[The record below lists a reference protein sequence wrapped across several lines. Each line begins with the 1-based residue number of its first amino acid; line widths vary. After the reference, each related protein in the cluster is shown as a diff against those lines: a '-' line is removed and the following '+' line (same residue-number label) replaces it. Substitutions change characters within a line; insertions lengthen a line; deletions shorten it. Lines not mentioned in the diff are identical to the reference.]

1 VTDRLEQADTHDSGL
16 FGPSSVTW
24 RLFSEPVMW
33 IAGLRAMY
41 MQALHPRVM
50 KGTWQ
55 NTAFAKPDEA
65 WGRFTRTVEFVRVR
79 TYGTKAEVERA
90 GARLRKVHA
99 SLRGVDGDG
108 VEFRLDEPEL
118 LLWVHC
124 GEVGSYAEIAR
135 RSGVHVTPPE
145 LDAFV
150 DEQRRSA
157 AVVGLDPAAVPATM
171 AELDA
176 YYADMRPRL
185 SICAEARHALR
196 LSFTPKL
203 PPALLPLR
211 LIVPPMNVLA
221 YASLPRW
228 ARRMYGT
235 PAIGLTDAAVTLTL
249 RAAFESTTR
258 IPPHVFQLASA
269 AQAGARRSGP
279 RHSGPRHSGPRH
291 SGPRH
296 SATQHSGGSRSA
308 A

>member
-1 VTDRLEQADTHDSGL
+1 MTSGLGQADRHDSGL
-16 FGPSSVTW
+16 FGPGSVTW
-24 RLFSEPVMW
+24 RVLSEPVMW

-55 NTAFAKPDEA
+55 NTALAKSDEA
-65 WGRFTRTVEFVRVR
+65 WGRFTRTVEFVRIR
-79 TYGTKAEVERA
+79 TYGTTADVERA

-108 VEFRLDEPEL
+108 RQFRLDEPEL
-118 LLWVHC
+118 LLWMHC

-135 RSGVHVTPPE
+135 RSGVHVTPAE
-145 LDAFV
+145 LDAFI

-157 AVVGLDPAAVPATM
+157 AVVGLDPAGVPASM
-171 AELDA
+171 ADLDA
-176 YYADMRPRL
+176 YYAQMRPKV
-185 SICAEARHALR
+185 SACAEARHALR

-203 PPALLPLR
+203 PPTLLPLR
-211 LIVPPMNVLA
+211 LLVPPLNVLG

-235 PAIGLTDAAVTLTL
+235 PAIGLTDAAVTFAL

-258 IPPHVFQLASA
+258 MPPQVFQLTIPPRPQTSESA
-269 AQAGARRSGP
+269 A
-279 RHSGPRHSGPRH
+279 
-291 SGPRH
+291 
-296 SATQHSGGSRSA
+296 
-308 A
+308 

>member
-1 VTDRLEQADTHDSGL
+1 VTDGPGHADPHDSGL
-16 FGPSSVTW
+16 FGPGSVTW
-24 RLFSEPVMW
+24 RVLSEPVMW

-79 TYGTKAEVERA
+79 TYGTSAEVDRF

-124 GEVGSYAEIAR
+124 AEVGSYAEIAR
-135 RSGVHVTPPE
+135 RSGVHVTHAE

-157 AVVGLDPAAVPATM
+157 AIVGLDSAIVPASM
-171 AELDA
+171 ADLDA
-176 YYADMRPRL
+176 YYEQMRPRL
-185 SICAEARHALR
+185 SVCAEARHALR

-203 PPALLPLR
+203 PPRLRPLR
-211 LIVPPMNVLA
+211 LLVPPMNVLA

-235 PAIGLTDAAVTLTL
+235 PAIGLTDGAVTLAL
-249 RAAFESTTR
+249 RAAFESSSR
-258 IPPHVFQLASA
+258 IPPQVFVLPGGPQTRGSQSA
-269 AQAGARRSGP
+269 A
-279 RHSGPRHSGPRH
+279 
-291 SGPRH
+291 
-296 SATQHSGGSRSA
+296 
-308 A
+308 

>member
-1 VTDRLEQADTHDSGL
+1 VTYRLAQADGRDPGL
-16 FGPSSVTW
+16 FGPGSVTW
-24 RLFSEPVMW
+24 RVLSEPVMW

-55 NTAFAKPDEA
+55 NTALAKPDEA
-65 WGRFTRTVEFVRVR
+65 WGRFTRTVEFVRIR
-79 TYGTKAEVERA
+79 TYGTTAEVERL

-108 VEFRLDEPEL
+108 HEFRLDEPEL

-135 RSGVHVTPPE
+135 RSGVHVTPAE
-145 LDAFV
+145 LDTFI

-157 AVVGLDPAAVPATM
+157 AVVGLDPATVPASM
-171 AELDA
+171 AEMEA
-176 YYADMRPRL
+176 YYAEMRPALRA
-185 SICAEARHALR
+185 CAEARHALR

-203 PPALLPLR
+203 PPSLLALR
-211 LIVPPMNVLA
+211 LLVPPLNVLG

-235 PAIGLTDAAVTLTL
+235 PAIGLTDAAVTLAL
-249 RAAFESTTR
+249 RAAFESTSR
-258 IPPHVFQLASA
+258 MPPQVFQLTTAHRPQRSESA
-269 AQAGARRSGP
+269 A
-279 RHSGPRHSGPRH
+279 
-291 SGPRH
+291 
-296 SATQHSGGSRSA
+296 
-308 A
+308 

>member
-1 VTDRLEQADTHDSGL
+1 VTDRSGLADQRDSGL
-16 FGPSSVTW
+16 FGPGSVTW
-24 RLFSEPVMW
+24 RVLSEPVMW

-55 NTAFAKPDEA
+55 NTALAKPDEA

-79 TYGTKAEVERA
+79 TYGTTAEVERM
-90 GARLRKVHA
+90 GARLRKVHS
-99 SLRGVDGDG
+99 SLRGIDGDG
-108 VEFRLDEPEL
+108 QVFRLDEPEL

-135 RSGVHVTPPE
+135 RSGVHVTAAE

-157 AVVGLDPAAVPATM
+157 AVVGLDPATVPASM
-171 AELDA
+171 AELDS
-176 YYADMRPRL
+176 YYEQMRPRL
-185 SICAEARHALR
+185 SACAEARHALR

-203 PPALLPLR
+203 PPGLLPLR
-211 LIVPPMNVLA
+211 LIVPPLNVLA

-235 PAIGLTDAAVTLTL
+235 PAIGLTDGTVTLAL

-258 IPPHVFQLASA
+258 MPPQLLQRA
-269 AQAGARRSGP
+269 APSPARRSRP
-279 RHSGPRHSGPRH
+279 
-291 SGPRH
+291 
-296 SATQHSGGSRSA
+296 A